1 MITISMEC
9 DGCGA
14 APFLNA
20 TAFLWDRFSHS
31 VMNTNKGEE
40 EEEEDI
46 PACKIWRDRERRRKG
61 E

>member
-1 MITISMEC
+1 MEC

-46 PACKIWRDRERRRKG
+46 PVCKIWRDRERRRKG